1 MNRLSRFLGSSW
13 ADGSSSAQVGPGL
26 SVAGPGM
33 ATLGGE
39 HSAGNEVSLLIKK
52 YFDTGSECAQ
62 NVQMTYWRDGVVR

>member
-26 SVAGPGM
+26 SVARPGM

-39 HSAGNEVSLLIKK
+39 HSAGSEV
-52 YFDTGSECAQ
+52 
-62 NVQMTYWRDGVVR
+62 